1 MTFQAWKMKF
11 LNSMTFSIF
20 HDLHKPCSYK
30 KNLKHAINYLLFQA
44 TSQSQLEFPTVQ
56 EQ

>member
-1 MTFQAWKMKF
+1 MTFH
-11 LNSMTFSIF
+11 IF